1 MVRGIDCASRLTAQT
16 AAAIRA
22 EGYAFA
28 GRYLVPDGWKMLTKA
43 EAEAITGAGLRL
55 LTVWETTADRAKGGA
70 AAGAADGAMALK
82 CAREIGMPES
92 GIIYFAVDYE
102 PQAGDMDA
110 IEAYLRAA
118 RANTGPYEIGVYGPY
133 SVIETM
139 AERGA
144 CKAFW
149 QCVAWSY
156 GRRSGYLDVYQGW
169 FYQQAAGLNVD
180 INECPDMDRAGIWTY
195 EEDVLDMSKDELKQ
209 MIRET
214 VKEVMD
220 EENPVIHDLS
230 GVPCYW
236 KETAAQLLD
245 MGVVNGGTPAEEN
258 ATDLNLR
265 RETLKA
271 IVVAT
276 LYHNARELEG

>member
-139 AERGA
+139 AERRA

-156 GRRSGYLDVYQGW
+156 GRKSGYLDVYQGW
-169 FYQQAAGLNVD
+169 FYQQAAGLTVD

-195 EEDVLDMSKDELKQ
+195 NEQEDDMTTYKTLKDVPDDFRPTIQKLMEAGALVGEEDPDPARLDDNL
-209 MIRET
+209 
-214 VKEVMD
+214 
-220 EENPVIHDLS
+220 
-230 GVPCYW
+230 
-236 KETAAQLLD
+236 
-245 MGVVNGGTPAEEN
+245 
-258 ATDLNLR
+258 LNLSYDYCR
-265 RETLKA
+265 VMTTLDRLGK
-271 IVVAT
+271 
-276 LYHNARELEG
+276 LD